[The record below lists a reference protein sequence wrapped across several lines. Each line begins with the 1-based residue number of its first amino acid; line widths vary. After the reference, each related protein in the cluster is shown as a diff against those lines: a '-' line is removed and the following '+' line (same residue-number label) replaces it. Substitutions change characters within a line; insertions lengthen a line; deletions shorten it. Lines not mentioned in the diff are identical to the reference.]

1 MDTYNYIKH
10 VVSTAMTYTFGRM
23 TFWLTIFNFF
33 MLSNWMYEQTSL
45 GEWMKEMGFRP
56 GDALALILFVIFA
69 ISLLEYVIIGRDKKE
84 EYTGEPE

>member
-10 VVSTAMTYTFGRM
+10 VVSTAMTYTFSRM

-45 GEWMKEMGFRP
+45 GEWMKEAGFRP
-56 GDALALILFVIFA
+56 GDALAMILFSIFA
-69 ISLLEYVIIGRDKKE
+69 ISLLEYVVIGRDKKDE
-84 EYTGEPE
+84 SSEAPE